1 MAKYHA
7 IASNVMGDILL
18 DVEDGECFIL
28 VIYSPFISSCLFLL
42 MFLVKHIYSAGVK
55 LNGC

>member
-18 DVEDGECFIL
+18 DEEDGECFYL
-28 VIYSPFISSCLFLL
+28 CYLLYAPFISP
-42 MFLVKHIYSAGVK
+42 
-55 LNGC
+55 